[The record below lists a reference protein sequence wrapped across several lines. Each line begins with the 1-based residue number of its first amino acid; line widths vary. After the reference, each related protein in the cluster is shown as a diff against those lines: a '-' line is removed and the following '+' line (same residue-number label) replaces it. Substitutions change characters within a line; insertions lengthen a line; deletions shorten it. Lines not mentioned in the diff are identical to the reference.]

1 MGTHTVW
8 KLLTGAV
15 MAFLL
20 LLQGT
25 QSVTIQ
31 VSDSPGMPKGI
42 LGNLQAARRDALKLP
57 RPVQP
62 ISGCRPHGCGS

>member
-31 VSDSPGMPKGI
+31 VSDSPGMLKGI
-42 LGNLQAARRDALKLP
+42 LGNSQAARGMP
-57 RPVQP
+57 
-62 ISGCRPHGCGS
+62 

>member
-31 VSDSPGMPKGI
+31 VSDSPGCRKGFWETLRLPEGMP
-42 LGNLQAARRDALKLP
+42 
-57 RPVQP
+57 
-62 ISGCRPHGCGS
+62 